1 MKLQTRGGAV
11 DHLYIA
17 ATILLTVYGQLVLKW
32 QVTRAGPLPLGVA
45 DKAFF
50 LGRLLLNPW
59 VISGLAAAFLAF
71 LSWAAALTKFQ
82 LSYAYPFTSLAFV
95 LVLFLSAVFLRE
107 QITTPKVLGI
117 LLIVAGITVGGR
129 G

>member
-1 MKLQTRGGAV
+1 MH
-11 DHLYIA
+11 HLYIA
-17 ATILLTVYGQLVLKW
+17 ATVLLTVYGQLVLKW
-32 QVTRAGPLPLGVA
+32 QVTRAGSLPIGAA
-45 DKAFF
+45 DKAGF
-50 LGRLLLNPW
+50 LLRLLVNPW

-71 LSWAAALTKFQ
+71 LCWAAALTKFQ

-95 LVLFLSAVFLRE
+95 LVLFLSATFLRE

-117 LLIVAGITVGGR
+117 LLIVAGITIGSR